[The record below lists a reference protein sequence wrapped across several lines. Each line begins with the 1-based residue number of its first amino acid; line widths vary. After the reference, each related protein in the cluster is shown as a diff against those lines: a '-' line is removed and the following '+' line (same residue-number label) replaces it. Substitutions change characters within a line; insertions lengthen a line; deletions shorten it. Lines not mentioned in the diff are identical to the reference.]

1 MWSLGISLVELA
13 QGRFPFA
20 DPPESGEESE
30 EEYDPDP
37 TLPVS
42 AQRPNIPS
50 EKRHRKR
57 GVSLGGGGMT
67 MSILDLL
74 QHIVN
79 EPAPRLSTAKKTFP
93 AAAEDFID
101 GCLDKDPMLRRSPQ
115 ELLVSLFFYPPP
127 WISRIRSRWARRC
140 RKKIQ
145 CVGSVLGYSDC
156 WIPDVVTASRNVHGS
171 LHNARPRTG

>member
-42 AQRPNIPS
+42 AQRPNLPS

-115 ELLVSLFFYPPP
+115 ELLVSLSPLVRPGIVACS
-127 WISRIRSRWARRC
+127 WHSRTGGAA
-140 RKKIQ
+140 
-145 CVGSVLGYSDC
+145 SVSWLSAGAA
-156 WIPDVVTASRNVHGS
+156 VTAGFRVS
-171 LHNARPRTG
+171 

>member
-1 MWSLGISLVELA
+1 MGISLVELA

-115 ELLVSLFFYPPP
+115 ELLVSLFRLPSTLDIPHPP
-127 WISRIRSRWARRC
+127 A
-140 RKKIQ
+140 
-145 CVGSVLGYSDC
+145 LGTTVS
-156 WIPDVVTASRNVHGS
+156 
-171 LHNARPRTG
+171 

>member
-1 MWSLGISLVELA
+1 MLRSIGVYSPSQPERIQGAPYSIKSDVWSLGISLVELA

-50 EKRHRKR
+50 GEKRHRKR

-93 AAAEDFID
+93 APAEDFID

-115 ELLVSLFFYPPP
+115 ELLVSLLRSSIFHK
-127 WISRIRSRWARRC
+127 SRMQWHSTSKTASDAI
-140 RKKIQ
+140 
-145 CVGSVLGYSDC
+145 GSVL
-156 WIPDVVTASRNVHGS
+156 A
-171 LHNARPRTG
+171 L

>member
-115 ELLVSLFFYPPP
+115 ELLVSLPHRALPH
-127 WISRIRSRWARRC
+127 SNECS
-140 RKKIQ
+140 
-145 CVGSVLGYSDC
+145 GHHSVKRASD
-156 WIPDVVTASRNVHGS
+156 VSGLALMLR
-171 LHNARPRTG
+171 